1 MYFDNIPKIFYDS
14 YDNKNPK
21 IVTNLLRRVGLRNKV
36 RTNTLLFDT
45 YSVREGETP
54 EIIAHKLYGDSELH
68 WVVMLV
74 NDVIDRYHDWPMS
87 TPQFNSYINQKYVDS
102 DGDPNPSGVHHYEIA
117 QTSGDTSITIEVPSN
132 TGVNVGASTVTNY
145 EYEQRLQDQKR
156 QIRLLDPRY
165 IPSVIEEYKNLM
177 NESSI

>member
-1 MYFDNIPKIFYDS
+1 MYFNDIPKIYYDS
-14 YDNKNPK
+14 YGTKNPK
-21 IVTNLLRRVGLRNKV
+21 IVTNLLRRVGFRAKV
-36 RTNTLLFDT
+36 KTNTLLFDT

-74 NDVIDRYHDWPMS
+74 NDIIDRYHDWPMS

-117 QTSGDTSITIEVPSN
+117 QTSGDTSITIEVPNN
-132 TGVNVGASTVTNY
+132 TGANVSASTVTNY

-177 NESSI
+177 NESSV

>member
-1 MYFDNIPKIFYDS
+1 MSFPTGITNINNMAPELPVQASED
-14 YDNKNPK
+14 
-21 IVTNLLRRVGLRNKV
+21 LL
-36 RTNTLLFDT
+36 
-45 YSVREGETP
+45 
-54 EIIAHKLYGDSELH
+54 
-68 WVVMLV
+68 
-74 NDVIDRYHDWPMS
+74 S

-117 QTSGDTSITIEVPSN
+117 QTSGDTSVTIEVPSN
-132 TGVNVGASTVTNY
+132 TGENVGASIVTNY